1 MKYLKNIIPILG
13 VCLIF
18 SGTAFAYD
26 LDLSVNQEIEKKYDS
41 DKLNQDMKVNN
52 VNSNKTA
59 PKNTPVFDNTS
70 PVISKTATF
79 TKIAENNGIK
89 IPSGTKFQVKSNAS
103 VSNWSGVNTLLTFT
117 STAPVYKTY
126 ITIPVGTTFKGVVAL
141 SRGAQIA
148 GNGGLLEIKITSMQL
163 NGKTIPVEGKITK
176 ANSKNIY
183 FNKIKGARQ
192 YLAGVDK
199 KINQGINFY
208 KKARN
213 ISTKMSS
220 NPVGTILSPIPT
232 ITGAAGSVLC
242 TVVSPITGLI
252 QKGKNISL
260 PSGTTYEIKL
270 ISDAY
275 IN

>member
-18 SGTAFAYD
+18 SGVAFAYD

-59 PKNTPVFDNTS
+59 PKSTPVFDNTS

-213 ISTKMSS
+213 ISTKISS

-242 TVVSPITGLI
+242 TVASPITGLI

-275 IN
+275 VN